1 MKNMLLLTCFSVL
14 AFSAAAQ
21 AQYKAGGYIG
31 NTETADITLVE
42 QINNLPDDAY
52 VTMQGKII
60 AKIGHEK
67 YTFQDQTGTIKIE
80 IDDEDWNGVTVG
92 KDDVVQIQGEV
103 DKSWTKPT
111 KIEVDF
117 IQKVPAQK

>member
-1 MKNMLLLTCFSVL
+1 MKNT
-14 AFSAAAQ
+14 
-21 AQYKAGGYIG
+21 
-31 NTETADITLVE
+31 
-42 QINNLPDDAY
+42 P
-52 VTMQGKII
+52 
-60 AKIGHEK
+60 
-67 YTFQDQTGTIKIE
+67 FQDQTGTIKIE